1 MARLTKSLLA
11 LTFVL
16 CSGIGAAEARDRSI
30 SGSVTG
36 PRGNTATMQGTRNCS
51 GTTCSST
58 QTWTGP
64 GGRTATRNHEV
75 TGVGTGAGTSTTT
88 WTGPGGGTVTREG
101 SRSCSGGTCNFGGTV
116 TGPNGGQRTY
126 SGSVT
131 RNP

>member
-1 MARLTKSLLA
+1 MAFVTKPLLA
-11 LTFVL
+11 LAFTM
-16 CSGIGAAEARDRSI
+16 CSVVGAAEARDRSY

-36 PRGNTATMQGTRNCS
+36 PHGNTVTMQGTRSCS

-64 GGRTATRNHEV
+64 AGRTATRNHEV
-75 TGVGTGAGTSTTT
+75 TGVGTGSGTSTTT
-88 WTGPGGGTVTREG
+88 LTGPAGRTVTREG
-101 SRSCSGGTCNFGGTV
+101 SRSCSGGTCAFGGTV